1 MIAQSCGVLNRGRGV
16 HHGLSA
22 YIGVTPVHLAHSIR
36 EGEGCGSETQ
46 PIGRVCGCGLRD
58 NWNALAVE
66 EKGSGGGRRLHHGPR
81 VVMAPVMAASM
92 AV

>member
-1 MIAQSCGVLNRGRGV
+1 MIALRVAPLARLQLALGV
-16 HHGLSA
+16 
-22 YIGVTPVHLAHSIR
+22 LAHSIR

-92 AV
+92 AACG

>member
-1 MIAQSCGVLNRGRGV
+1 VIALGAVLLLGILQGI
-16 HHGLSA
+16 L
-22 YIGVTPVHLAHSIR
+22 LAHSIR